1 MTDKNH
7 QEHVDDILEIVD
19 TAETETG
26 TTINVDEAEIAD
38 RLDKFV
44 QKRMEPEDGVRVIA
58 KEIIRDAGE
67 DPYKFVRGSGTGR
80 QASGS
85 NEQLVAGDIEEEG
98 RWIAFEGTV
107 IDLNDPNPEGMIQT
121 GRLADDTGSIRFTIW
136 ETSDGQNPIDISL
149 EIGESYRVN
158 PVVTNLYEEAEQMEL
173 NFREV
178 SEVTKLE
185 GDDALDIDPDTYTE
199 TVSGTIIDF
208 QDPMGL
214 VDRCPNNDCGRVVKQ
229 RDHCPDCGDIEA
241 EIDLR
246 TKAILDDGEATWVI
260 ILDADQTAQEANL
273 TLEDAEELVREHNDR
288 NVVDQYIEAQLHGEY
303 LHVHGM
309 NHGRNFSVES
319 TELIEPPS
327 VSDLATIR
335 EHLMELP

>member
-1 MTDKNH
+1 MTDENH
-7 QEHVDDILEIVD
+7 QEHIDDILEIVD

-26 TTINVDEAEIAD
+26 TTINVDEAEIAE

-44 QKRMEPEDGVRVIA
+44 QKRMEPEQGVRVIA
-58 KEIIRDAGE
+58 KELIRDAGE
-67 DPYKFVRGSGTGR
+67 DPYKFVRGSGTGGG
-80 QASGS
+80 ASGS

-107 IDLNDPNPEGMIQT
+107 IELSDPNPDAMLQT

-136 ETSDGQNPIDISL
+136 ETSDENSPIDTSL
-149 EIGESYRVN
+149 EVGESYRFE
-158 PVVTNLYEEAEQMEL
+158 PVVTHLYEEAEQMEL

-178 SEVTKLE
+178 TEVTKLE

-199 TVSGTIIDF
+199 TVSGTIINF
-208 QDPMGL
+208 QEPMGL
-214 VDRCPNNDCGRVVKQ
+214 VDRCPNDNCGRVVQQ

-246 TKAILDDGEATWVI
+246 TKAILDDGEDTWVI

-273 TLEDAEELVREHNDR
+273 TLEDAEDLVREHNDR
-288 NVVDQYIEAQLHGEY
+288 DVVNQYIEAQLHGEY
-303 LHVHGM
+303 LYVHGM
-309 NHGRNFSVES
+309 SYGRGFTVNSI
-319 TELIEPPS
+319 ELIEPPS
-327 VSDLATIR
+327 IGDLDTIR
-335 EHLMELP
+335 DRLMELP